1 MASEALAQ
9 KAVTN
14 VVKESDNSGS
24 EPPVAITGKGATGS
38 PYDGGNLP
46 ETTTQS
52 GIEPPS
58 GQQGEGTAGEPFDKG
73 NAPGTHPR

>member
-9 KAVTN
+9 RAVDN
-14 VVKESDNSGS
+14 VVKESKESGS
-24 EPPVAITGKGATGS
+24 EPPTAITGEGTTDS

-46 ETTTQS
+46 ETTTQP

-58 GQQGEGTAGEPFDKG
+58 GQEGKGTMGDPFDAG
-73 NAPGTHPR
+73 NAPGICP